1 MIIQKDTETL
11 IHDVLGDKYVD
22 LKASKLT
29 FEEDF
34 DTERVKVRC
43 DVTDDKGTQNI
54 EGEGVGLIDAFFG
67 GLQRQLAKSYPSL
80 KTIVF
85 ADFLVKADVNTKK
98 VTAGSDAAA
107 RVELIV
113 ENPDKRRFTFS
124 HASRSITH
132 SSVEVTIQAC
142 AYFLNCERAFLQVR
156 SALEHAKKENR
167 QDSVKR
173 YTAILAQLVENT
185 SYSEALAK
193 QS

>member
-1 MIIQKDTETL
+1 MIIQKDTEAL
-11 IHDVLGDKYVD
+11 IRDVLGDKYVD
-22 LKASKLT
+22 LKATKLT

-34 DTERVKVRC
+34 EKGRVRVRC
-43 DVTDDKGTQNI
+43 DVTDDAGPQHI

-67 GLQRQLAKSYPSL
+67 GLSMHLARNYPSL

-85 ADFLVKADVNTKK
+85 ADFLVKADVNTKQAK
-98 VTAGSDAAA
+98 AGSDSAA

-113 ENPDKRRFTFS
+113 ENPDRRRFTFS

-142 AYFLNCERAFLQVR
+142 AYFMNSERAFLQVR
-156 SALEHAKKENR
+156 QALEHAQKENR
-167 QDSVKR
+167 QDTVKR

-185 SYSEALAK
+185 SYSEALTK
-193 QS
+193 KP

>member
-1 MIIQKDTETL
+1 MIIHKDTETL
-11 IHDVLGDKYVD
+11 IRDVLGDKYVD
-22 LKASKLT
+22 LKATKLT

-34 DTERVKVRC
+34 ATERVRVRC
-43 DVTDDKGTQNI
+43 DVTDDKGAQHI
-54 EGEGVGLIDAFFG
+54 EGEGVGLLDAFFG
-67 GLQRQLAKSYPSL
+67 GLSKHLAKNYPSL

-98 VTAGSDAAA
+98 VSSASDAAA

-142 AYFLNCERAFLQVR
+142 AYFLNSERAFLQVR
-156 SALEHAKKENR
+156 SALEHAQKENR

-185 SYSEALAK
+185 SYSEALSK
-193 QS
+193 KS

>member
-1 MIIQKDTETL
+1 MIIQKDTEAL
-11 IHDVLGDKYVD
+11 IRDVLGEKYVD
-22 LKASKLT
+22 LKATKLT

-34 DTERVKVRC
+34 TSERVRVRC
-43 DVTDDKGTQNI
+43 EVTDDAGVQQI

-67 GLQRQLAKSYPSL
+67 GLSKHLSRNYPSL

-98 VTAGSDAAA
+98 ASAGSDAAA

-113 ENPDKRRFTFS
+113 ENADKRRFTFS

-132 SSVEVTIQAC
+132 SSVAVTIQAC
-142 AYFLNCERAFLQVR
+142 AYFLNSERAFLQVR
-156 SALEHAKKENR
+156 QALEHAQKENR
-167 QDSVKR
+167 QDTVKR

-185 SYSEALAK
+185 SYSEALTK
-193 QS
+193 RP